1 MASMNVW
8 ARSRTALSM
17 AALLALAACGGG
29 GGSSSS
35 GGTPSTV
42 AVSGVASKGLLLNAV
57 VTAYAVN
64 ADGTKGNKLASVT
77 TSATDG
83 SYTLTGLPAGAL
95 VLLEVTPQ
103 AGTKMVDEAT
113 NKQLDVPASS
123 GFALRAAV
131 NLDSSGTTSAQIT
144 PFTDM
149 AVKLAEAN
157 NAGKLNAD
165 VVAAANGSVSAFA
178 GISILTDKPTFATV
192 GEGNVV
198 GTNAAGVKLAAIS
211 ALANSGDVEECP
223 TTGDELSKI
232 ACVVNYLSTQ
242 GTSEAAA
249 TALQGAVVQVLAE
262 GGDAQI
268 VDPLEEAKAGTAVA
282 AQDTTLTVV
291 AGTQTAI
298 QEAKT
303 LIASVRS
310 TATALSNKSDAT
322 SLAARV
328 QAVADASRGVAA
340 PLDDATMTVLTALSE
355 AITAHQNG
363 AVSSFQLD
371 SGLWWGNGQGGQLV
385 SGCRYFSDADFQN
398 LATGRT
404 AYLGCRVLHTV
415 GYAPT
420 ALAGWQPF
428 AVYHRIGLTD
438 GGNGQ
443 YTVKSILGR
452 APIIGGDESTPS
464 YGTEQALS
472 GSKSLTI
479 TSGSALSVTGSLAPG
494 FESTWDTGSETIV
507 VLGTH
512 QQVAIA
518 LSETPAATSTRYN
531 LSGDVSV
538 YQDTA
543 VQSRVSLKSGSYIEE
558 ANVDGPTQPKAANL
572 ILEAQLKT
580 GYKIGGTLVLSNFEQ
595 TATHNGPKNATLTG
609 YLTDMTGS
617 AKLFDGALSL
627 VMPTDSGLGW
637 DLTLDGT
644 LVTTGTN
651 TLTVKLTAKQSET
664 VQGDLT
670 VTGRYTQGT
679 TTFLLTLLSS
689 EAAPANDQLSLTT
702 TTGGVGFVVKRSDAT
717 VPIKKGD
724 TVLGTF
730 NVSSS
735 RLVYAD
741 GTYEQF

>member
-1 MASMNVW
+1 MMASMNVW

-113 NKQLDVPASS
+113 NLQLDVPASS

-131 NLDSSGTTSAQIT
+131 NLDSKGETSAQIT

-178 GISILTDKPTFATV
+178 GVSILTDKPTFTKV
-192 GEGNVV
+192 GDNVV
-198 GTNAAGVKLAAIS
+198 ATNAAGVKLAAVS
-211 ALANSGDVEECP
+211 ALAQSGGVDACK
-223 TTGDELSKI
+223 TGDDVSKI
-232 ACVVNYLSTQ
+232 ACVVNYLSSQ
-242 GTSEAAA
+242 GTTGAAA
-249 TALQGAVVQVLAE
+249 TALQGAVAKVLE
-262 GGDAQI
+262 GGEAKIDDQ
-268 VDPLEEAKAGTAVA
+268 LELAKAGTAVEA
-282 AQDTTLTVV
+282 RDTTLPVV

-298 QEAKT
+298 QEAKA

-310 TATALSNKSDAT
+310 TATALSNQSDAT

-452 APIIGGDESTPS
+452 APIIGGGGSTPS

-702 TTGGVGFVVKRSDAT
+702 TTGGVGFVVKRSYAT

>member
-1 MASMNVW
+1 MMASMNVW

-57 VTAYAVN
+57 VTAYAVK
-64 ADGTKGNKLASVT
+64 ADGTKGAALGNT
-77 TSATDG
+77 TTDADG
-83 SYTLTGLPAGAL
+83 RYTLTGLPSGAL
-95 VLLEVTPQ
+95 VLLEVTPK
-103 AGTKMVDEAT
+103 ADDSTTMLDEAT
-113 NKQLDVPASS
+113 DLVVPVPAASN
-123 GFALRAAV
+123 FALRAAV
-131 NLDSSGTTSAQIT
+131 NLDGSGTTSAQIT
-144 PFTDM
+144 PFSEMAVALAASKGGLTPDVVTAANTTVSNFAGVQILTASPAFSQVNGETVAANEA
-149 AVKLAEAN
+149 AVKLAAVSELAKTGVDTCAALPPGTPTTEQVLAN
-157 NAGKLNAD
+157 
-165 VVAAANGSVSAFA
+165 VSC
-178 GISILTDKPTFATV
+178 V
-192 GEGNVV
+192 
-198 GTNAAGVKLAAIS
+198 TNYLAA
-211 ALANSGDVEECP
+211 
-223 TTGDELSKI
+223 
-232 ACVVNYLSTQ
+232 Q
-242 GTSEAAA
+242 GTSQGVVDALAPALAAAKSDAAA
-249 TALQGAVVQVLAE
+249 TVN
-262 GGDAQI
+262 
-268 VDPLEEAKAGTAVA
+268 TAAIIDIAPVA
-282 AQDTTLTVV
+282 YVETA
-291 AGTQTAI
+291 TQTAI

-340 PLDDATMTVLTALSE
+340 PLDHPTMTVLTALSE

-363 AVSSFQLD
+363 AGSSFQLD

-420 ALAGWQPF
+420 ASAGWQPF
-428 AVYHRIGLTD
+428 AVYHRFGLTD
-438 GGNGQ
+438 IGNDQ
-443 YTVKSILGR
+443 FTVKSILGR
-452 APIIGGDESTPS
+452 STISDASGPSPS
-464 YGTEQALS
+464 YGTEQELS
-472 GSKSLTI
+472 APRTLTVA
-479 TSGSALSVTGSLAPG
+479 SGDALSVTGALAPG
-494 FESTWDTGSETIV
+494 YESRYPYVPEFSSNVEEIV

-512 QQVAIA
+512 QQVAIN
-518 LSETPAATSTRYN
+518 LSETVGATSTRYN

-572 ILEAQLKT
+572 ILEAQLET

-595 TATHNGPKNATLTG
+595 TATHNGPKNAVLNG

-617 AKLFDGALSL
+617 AKLFDGTLTL
-627 VMPTDSGLGW
+627 IMPTDTGLNW
-637 DLTLDGT
+637 DVKLDGT
-644 LVTTGTN
+644 LVTTGAN
-651 TLTVKLTAKQSET
+651 TLTVNLTALQPTLGE
-664 VQGDLT
+664 VT
-670 VTGRYTQGT
+670 VTGRYTQGA

-689 EAAPANDQLSLTT
+689 EATPANDRLSLTT
-702 TTGGVGFVVKRSDAT
+702 TAGGVGFVAQRSDT
-717 VPIKKGD
+717 VVPIKKGA
-724 TVLGTF
+724 TVLGEF
-730 NVSSS
+730 NVDSS